1 MHIPRTRSGIEV
13 FEGQNKDHPGQ
24 EERLKAGCP
33 DCRVLSSTLFRSLS
47 EEEVRNF
54 SCIFCPT
61 RYHRNQIL
69 FFEGGSAQHL
79 FALNVGLVKLV
90 KSLENGK
97 ERITRI
103 LFPGDLFGL
112 EALNQDAYPLTAVV
126 LEDSEICSIPRD
138 QFFAF
143 LRSNP
148 DISLDMIRLLV
159 SEISEIRS
167 QITDMSFKDAR
178 MRVATFLLTFISP
191 REPIPSNSCSLTLPL
206 SSQEIAEILEL
217 SPETVSRTWNAFRQ
231 EGLIQKRGRHLN
243 VKDLHALEATA
254 RR

>member
-1 MHIPRTRSGIEV
+1 MKT
-13 FEGQNKDHPGQ
+13 
-24 EERLKAGCP
+24 GCP

-47 EEEVRNF
+47 DEQVKNF

-61 RYHRNQIL
+61 NFRRNQIL
-69 FFEGGSAQHL
+69 FFEGGAAHHL
-79 FALNVGLVKLV
+79 FALNAGLVKLV

-112 EALNQDAYPLTAVV
+112 EALNQEAYPLTAVV
-126 LEDSEICSIPRD
+126 LEDSEICSVPRD

-148 DISLDMIRLLV
+148 DLSLDMIRLLI
-159 SEISEIRS
+159 SEISEVRT
-167 QITDMSFKDAR
+167 QMTNMSFKDAR
-178 MRVATFLLTFISP
+178 MRVATFLLSFISA
-191 REPIPSNSCSLTLPL
+191 EDGNSSNSCSLTLPL
-206 SSQEIAEILEL
+206 TSQEIAEILEL
-217 SPETVSRTWNAFRQ
+217 SPETVSRTWNNLRQ
-231 EGLIQKRGRHLN
+231 EGLIEKRGRRL
-243 VKDLHALEATA
+243 VIRDLRALEVTA

>member
-1 MHIPRTRSGIEV
+1 MKS
-13 FEGQNKDHPGQ
+13 N
-24 EERLKAGCP
+24 CP

-47 EEEVRNF
+47 GEQAKNF
-54 SCIFCPT
+54 SCIFCPSQF
-61 RYHRNQIL
+61 HRNQIL
-69 FFEGGSAQHL
+69 FFEGGAARHI
-79 FALNVGLVKLV
+79 FALNAGLVKLV

-112 EALNQDAYPLTAVV
+112 EALNEERYPLTAVV
-126 LEDSEICSIPRD
+126 LEDSEICSVPRD

-159 SEISEIRS
+159 SEVAETRAQVTS
-167 QITDMSFKDAR
+167 MSFKDAR
-178 MRVATFLLTFISP
+178 MRLATFVLSLVSAGETDP
-191 REPIPSNSCSLTLPL
+191 VRSCSLDLPL
-206 SSQEIAEILEL
+206 TSQEIAEILEL
-217 SPETVSRTWNAFRQ
+217 SPETVSRTWHALRQ
-231 EGLIQKRGRHLN
+231 EVLIEKRGRHL
-243 VKDLHALEATA
+243 VIQDLRALEATA